1 MLGLFIR
8 FYNFLMKNMNKIIY
22 KAESRGSFDYGW
34 LKTNYSFSFNR
45 YYNPERMNFG
55 KLRVLN
61 DDIILPAMGF
71 DTHPHDNMEIITIP
85 LQGSLE
91 HKDST
96 GTSGIISTGEVQIM
110 SAGSGI
116 YHSERNPSKDEILC
130 LFQIWILPKFM
141 NIEPRYDQKKF
152 NIDDRINKLQ
162 LIVSPEQ
169 NSNALWI
176 NQDAYLYLSNLKTA
190 NLLNY
195 NLNLSGNVLFIML
208 IEGEIEIENEILKK
222 RDAIGLSEFKSVSI
236 KATKD
241 SELLFIEIP
250 S

>member
-1 MLGLFIR
+1 MQ
-8 FYNFLMKNMNKIIY
+8 KIIY
-22 KAESRGSFDYGW
+22 KAETRGSYDYGW

-61 DDIILPAMGF
+61 DDIVLPNMGF

-116 YHSERNPSKDEILC
+116 FHSERNPSKDEVLS
-130 LFQIWILPKFM
+130 LFQIWILPKLK

-152 NIDDRINKLQ
+152 DLNDRINKLQ
-162 LIVSPEQ
+162 LIVSPDK
-169 NSNALWI
+169 NSDALWI
-176 NQDAYLYLSNLKTA
+176 NQDAFLYLSTLKE
-190 NLLNY
+190 NNSLDYKLNIPD
-195 NLNLSGNVLFIML
+195 NVLFIMV
-208 IEGEIEIENEILKK
+208 IDGEVEIDSDILKK
-222 RDAIGLSEFKSVSI
+222 RDAIGLSDFKQVNI
-236 KATKD
+236 KARKD
-241 SELLFIEIP
+241 SDLLFIEIP

>member
-1 MLGLFIR
+1 MQ
-8 FYNFLMKNMNKIIY
+8 KIIY
-22 KAESRGSFDYGW
+22 KAETRGSYDYGW

-61 DDIILPAMGF
+61 DDIVLPNMGF

-116 YHSERNPSKDEILC
+116 FHSERNPSKDEVLS
-130 LFQIWILPKFM
+130 LFQIWIFPKLK
-141 NIEPRYDQKKF
+141 NIEPRYAQKKF
-152 NIDDRINKLQ
+152 DLNDRINKLQ
-162 LIVSPEQ
+162 LIVSPDK
-169 NSNALWI
+169 NSDTLWI
-176 NQDAYLYLSNLKTA
+176 NQDAFLYISSLKE
-190 NLLNY
+190 NNSLDYQLNIPD
-195 NLNLSGNVLFIML
+195 NVLFVMVID
-208 IEGEIEIENEILKK
+208 GEVEIDGDILKK
-222 RDAIGLSEFKSVSI
+222 RDAIGLSDFKQVNI
-236 KATKD
+236 KAQKD
-241 SELLFIEIP
+241 SDLLFIEIP